1 MQAIPAKMDLGDRV
15 SRVASSA
22 TRVATT
28 TVTDSRL
35 RNEARIPSA
44 LEAHWLQRKGWTEWF
59 SRRGDA
65 SEKDGGRQT
74 WTESAASHFAQPGK
88 NGSWLSGVCTV
99 QDYK

>member
-44 LEAHWLQRKGWTEWF
+44 LEAHWLQKNLEKVGRNGFLGAETLPKKMVAGKLGPRQQLRT
-59 SRRGDA
+59 SRNQVRMGRG
-65 SEKDGGRQT
+65 
-74 WTESAASHFAQPGK
+74 
-88 NGSWLSGVCTV
+88 
-99 QDYK
+99 